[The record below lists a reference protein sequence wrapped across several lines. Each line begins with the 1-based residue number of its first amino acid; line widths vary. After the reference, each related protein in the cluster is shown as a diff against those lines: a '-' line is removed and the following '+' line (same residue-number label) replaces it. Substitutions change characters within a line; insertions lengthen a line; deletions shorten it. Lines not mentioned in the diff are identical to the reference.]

1 MQSLCVYTTASLWN
15 IAETNFTFRD
25 TGHESKDIEGSAPFR
40 MKASAALNSAVNVAA
55 ALASL
60 YTSPASCRDGTAAGH
75 NSSQRKGLHWPV
87 VHYDTSKV
95 KVAKIPRQAGVQL
108 VK

>member
-15 IAETNFTFRD
+15 IAETNVTFRD

-60 YTSPASCRDGTAAGH
+60 YIPCMITALHLAETALRQATTAANGKDCTGQW
-75 NSSQRKGLHWPV
+75 STMIPQR
-87 VHYDTSKV
+87 
-95 KVAKIPRQAGVQL
+95 
-108 VK
+108 